1 MSRRW
6 RTGVVALALVGVAG
20 CTGSTHHA
28 SPSSEFYIGEI
39 GNCHAGHALRP
50 GLDKV
55 MVPPGAIAVTVCSEQ
70 LQFAGKP
77 LRTHDTVT
85 HNLAQLIAVLNA
97 GSRQRASFACNGGGL
112 AGHYILVFRYGN
124 GPDVAVAVTPD
135 CQPGITNGRRLANN
149 TGDVVA
155 AINRLITFR

>member
-39 GNCHAGHALRP
+39 GNCRAGHALRP

-55 MVPPGAIAVTVCSEQ
+55 MVPLGAIAVTVCSEQ

-85 HNLAQLIAVLNA
+85 EES
-97 GSRQRASFACNGGGL
+97 SR
-112 AGHYILVFRYGN
+112 
-124 GPDVAVAVTPD
+124 
-135 CQPGITNGRRLANN
+135 
-149 TGDVVA
+149 VVDGVS
-155 AINRLITFR
+155 